1 MKKIS
6 IISAL
11 VLSILAGLADCAMC
25 ENINK
30 VAIVNLQEVVAE
42 SAQVKALRKEEETKL
57 KELQTFLEK
66 ARKEIAGTTDL
77 KKKQNLEDKYY
88 KEFNAKREEIGKNY
102 TKKLSD
108 LDTSISNEISNYAKS
123 QGYDIVLNKS
133 VVLYGGDDI
142 TEEIKNALK

>member
-25 ENINK
+25 ESINK